1 MNFLEEHII
10 KEGLILS
17 DKVLKVDSFLN
28 HQIDVS
34 VMKQLAEELKRRF
47 EGEEVTKI
55 LTIEASGIAIAVML
69 AALYEVPVVFAKKEA
84 TINCTDDKYTAESYS
99 FTHKK
104 TNLVS
109 VAKPYLSAED
119 RVLLVDDFLAD
130 GYAMSALTDIALQA
144 GATVVG
150 IGIAIEKGQQKGG
163 ELLRSKGFRL
173 ESVAVI
179 EKMDQMTNTITFKGK
194 EPCRMRR
201 VG

>member
-34 VMKQLAEELKRRF
+34 VMKQLAEELRRRF
-47 EGEEVTKI
+47 EGEKVTKI
-55 LTIEASGIAIAVML
+55 LTIESSGIAIAVML
-69 AALYEVPVVFAKKEA
+69 AALYEA

-119 RVLLVDDFLAD
+119 KVLLVDDFLAD

-179 EKMDQMTNTITFKGK
+179 ERMDQITNTITFKGK
-194 EPCRMRR
+194 EPCRMSR
-201 VG
+201 VI